1 MKISI
6 IVPVYNASEYIG
18 ICIDSIL
25 NQTYQNFELLLI
37 NDGSTDNSLRILEDY
52 AKRDKRIRVINQ
64 KNMGVAK
71 TRNKGIQLA
80 RGEYIMFIDND
91 DYIDS
96 DYLEQFIKFCDGQDI
111 VIGGYRR
118 VDLSGKILKKFFL
131 KDTDW
136 SKYMFIT
143 PWARIFKRE
152 FLLENK
158 IEFFSYPIGEDI
170 YFNLKA
176 YSLTD
181 KIKIIS
187 YIGYNWL
194 YNDSS
199 VSNTIHKGFNEKVDI
214 IFLLNQIYQL
224 RKIGNQNFIDYY
236 CYKFGIWYL
245 FYSGRGVKKDKF
257 LKEYQKI
264 KKWNRK
270 NLITMNI
277 NPLSRKLAGET
288 LLNRSSVFIFWIIE
302 KLHLVSIFA
311 SFYCKK

>member
-37 NDGSTDNSLRILEDY
+37 NDGSTDNSLKILEDY

-224 RKIGNQNFIDYY
+224 RKIGNQSFIDYY

-245 FYSGRGVKKDKF
+245 FYSGRGAEKNKF

-302 KLHLVSIFA
+302 KLHFVSIFA
-311 SFYCKK
+311 CFYCKK